1 MLHGEG
7 ETNFGS
13 FIGSRGATCL
23 FRIRTILQ
31 QYSETECVEGR
42 PFAMMAA
49 QGSDVRWILCLIS
62 LFLRSFVAAGSDNGT
77 CKERFIFNKL
87 SSW

>member
-49 QGSDVRWILCLIS
+49 QGLDVLWIRSCVS
-62 LFLRSFVAAGSDNGT
+62 LVFFVVATSGAKNGMPAVDI
-77 CKERFIFNKL
+77 CFGDV
-87 SSW
+87 SYG